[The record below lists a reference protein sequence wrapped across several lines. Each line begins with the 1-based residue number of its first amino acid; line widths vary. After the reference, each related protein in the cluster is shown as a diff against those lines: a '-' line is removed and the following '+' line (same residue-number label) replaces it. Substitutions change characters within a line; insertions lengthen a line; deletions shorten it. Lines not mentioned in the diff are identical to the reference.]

1 MEYFRI
7 AVQVYLAL
15 GIGLACIALFIAL
28 IVTHRAAFKSAKQTV
43 LDPIPLPEFRP
54 GGDEGRDAP
63 SSRS

>member
-15 GIGLACIALFIAL
+15 GIGLACIAL